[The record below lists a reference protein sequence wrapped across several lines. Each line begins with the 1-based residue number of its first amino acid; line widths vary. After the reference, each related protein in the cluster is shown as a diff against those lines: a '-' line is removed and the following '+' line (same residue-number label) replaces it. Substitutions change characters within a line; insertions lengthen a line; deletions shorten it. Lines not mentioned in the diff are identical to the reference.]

1 MGDQHNQLMNKKI
14 IIPILIILLAAI
26 GVLVYLY
33 FAQRQEMTEMVE
45 QMEYEKSELEDEY
58 EDLAMQFDGY
68 RTPDI
73 HNDSLAQL
81 LNQEQQR
88 VRDLL
93 EELRITKA
101 TNARR
106 IAELKKELATVRQV
120 MVSYVH
126 QIDSLNQTNQRL
138 TAENRQVRE
147 QFAVVQQQAEELQ
160 QQNDHLS
167 EKVTRASMLEI
178 TAFTVTPLNKRD
190 RKTNNL
196 NQMQKIQFDFTIAK
210 NVTCER
216 GLKQVY
222 MRIVRPDGELIS
234 LPEPERR
241 LFAFENAEIEYSLTK
256 EFEYGGEA
264 LDETLYWPVAEI
276 LHPGTYNADF
286 FIDGALIASF
296 PFVLKK

>member
-1 MGDQHNQLMNKKI
+1 MKKKV
-14 IIPILIILLAAI
+14 IIPVLIILLAAV
-26 GVLVYLY
+26 GVLAYL
-33 FAQRQEMTEMVE
+33 FFTQKQEMTEMVE
-45 QMEYEKSELEDEY
+45 QMEFEKSELEDEY

-126 QIDSLNQTNQRL
+126 QIDSLNQTNKRL
-138 TAENRQVRE
+138 TAENKQVRE
-147 QFAVVQQQAEELQ
+147 QYAVVQQQAEQLQ
-160 QQNDHLS
+160 QQNTDLT

-178 TAFTVTPLNKRD
+178 TAFNVTPLNKRD
-190 RKTNNL
+190 RKTSNL
-196 NQMQKIQFDFTIAK
+196 NHMQKIQFDFTIGK

-216 GLKQVY
+216 GIKQVY
-222 MRIVRPDGELIS
+222 MRIVRPDGELIT
-234 LPEPERR
+234 LPEPESR
-241 LFAFENAEIEYSLTK
+241 LFDFENAQIEYSLTK

-264 LDETLYWPVAEI
+264 MDETLYWTVGEI
-276 LHPGTYNADF
+276 LYKGTYNADF

-296 PFVLKK
+296 PFELKR

>member
-1 MGDQHNQLMNKKI
+1 MNKKV

-33 FAQRQEMTEMVE
+33 MNQKQEMTEMVE
-45 QMEYEKSELEDEY
+45 QMEFEKSQLEDEY

-106 IAELKKELATVRQV
+106 IAELKKELATVREV

-138 TAENRQVRE
+138 TAENKQVRE
-147 QFAVVQQQAEELQ
+147 QYAVVQQQAEELQ
-160 QQNDHLS
+160 QQNTHLT

-178 TAFTVTPLNKRD
+178 TAFSVLPLNKRD
-190 RKTNNL
+190 RKTSNL
-196 NQMQKIQFDFTIAK
+196 DQMQKIQFNFTIGK
-210 NVTCER
+210 NITADR
-216 GLKQVY
+216 GLKRVY
-222 MRIVRPDGELIS
+222 MRIVRPDGELIT
-234 LPEPERR
+234 LPNPQQRM
-241 LFAFENAEIEYSLTK
+241 FAFENAEIEYSLSK
-256 EFEYGGEA
+256 EFEYGGETI
-264 LDETLYWPVAEI
+264 DEILYWTVGEI
-276 LHPGTYNADF
+276 LYKGTYNADF

-296 PFVLKK
+296 PFELKR

>member
-1 MGDQHNQLMNKKI
+1 MKKKV
-14 IIPILIILLAAI
+14 IIPVLIILLAAI
-26 GVLVYLY
+26 GVLAYL
-33 FAQRQEMTEMVE
+33 FFTQKQEMTEMVE
-45 QMEYEKSELEDEY
+45 QMEFEKSELEDEY

-81 LNQEQQR
+81 LNKEQQR

-126 QIDSLNQTNQRL
+126 QIDSLNQTNKRL
-138 TAENRQVRE
+138 TAENKQVRE
-147 QFAVVQQQAEELQ
+147 QYAVVQQQAEQLQ
-160 QQNDHLS
+160 QQNTDLT
-167 EKVTRASMLEI
+167 EKVTRASILEI
-178 TAFTVTPLNKRD
+178 TAFNVTPLNKRD
-190 RKTNNL
+190 RKTSNL
-196 NQMQKIQFDFTIAK
+196 NHMQKIQFDFTIGK

-216 GLKQVY
+216 GIKQVY
-222 MRIVRPDGELIS
+222 MRIVRPDGELIT
-234 LPEPERR
+234 LPDPESR
-241 LFAFENAEIEYSLTK
+241 LFDFENAQIEYSLTK

-264 LDETLYWPVAEI
+264 MDETLYWTVGEI
-276 LHPGTYNADF
+276 LYKGTYNADF

-296 PFVLKK
+296 PFELKR

>member
-1 MGDQHNQLMNKKI
+1 MKKI
-14 IIPILIILLAAI
+14 LIPILIVLLAAV
-26 GVLVYLY
+26 GVLTYL
-33 FAQRQEMTEMVE
+33 FLQQKQEMTEMVE
-45 QMEYEKSELEDEY
+45 QMEFEKSELEDEY
-58 EDLAMQFDGY
+58 EDLTMQFDGY

-81 LNQEQQR
+81 LNKEQQR

-138 TAENRQVRE
+138 TAENRQVKE
-147 QFAVVQQQAEELQ
+147 QYAVVQQQAEELQ
-160 QQNDHLS
+160 QQNTHLT

-178 TAFTVTPLNKRD
+178 TAFKVTPLNRRD
-190 RKTNNL
+190 RKTSNL
-196 NQMQKIQFDFTIAK
+196 NQMQKIQFDFTIGK
-210 NVTCER
+210 NITSDR
-216 GLKQVY
+216 GLKRVY
-222 MRIVRPDGELIS
+222 MRVVRPDGELIT
-234 LPEPERR
+234 LPDPAQRM
-241 LFAFENAEIEYSLTK
+241 FAFENSEIEYSLAK

-264 LDETLYWPVAEI
+264 MDETLYWTVGEI
-276 LHPGTYNADF
+276 LYKGTYNADF

-296 PFVLKK
+296 PFELKH

>member
-1 MGDQHNQLMNKKI
+1 MKKKV
-14 IIPILIILLAAI
+14 IIPILIILLAVI
-26 GVLVYLY
+26 GVLTYLF
-33 FAQRQEMTEMVE
+33 FAQKQEMTEMVE
-45 QMEYEKSELEDEY
+45 QMEFEKSELEDEY

-73 HNDSLAQL
+73 HNDSLTQL

-126 QIDSLNQTNQRL
+126 QIDSLNQTNKRL
-138 TAENRQVRE
+138 TAENKQVRE
-147 QFAVVQQQAEELQ
+147 QYAVVQQQAEELQ
-160 QQNDHLS
+160 QQNTHLT

-178 TAFTVTPLNKRD
+178 TAFSVTPLNKRD
-190 RKTNNL
+190 RKTTNL
-196 NQMQKIQFDFTIAK
+196 NHMQKIQFDFTIGK

-216 GLKQVY
+216 GIKQVY
-222 MRIVRPDGELIS
+222 MRIVRPDGELIN
-234 LPEPERR
+234 LPDPASRM
-241 LFAFENAEIEYSLTK
+241 FAFENSEIEYSLTK

-264 LDETLYWPVAEI
+264 VSETLYWNVGKI
-276 LHPGTYNADF
+276 LYKGTYNADF

-296 PFVLKK
+296 PFELKH

>member
-1 MGDQHNQLMNKKI
+1 MKKI
-14 IIPILIILLAAI
+14 LIPILIVLLAAV
-26 GVLVYLY
+26 GVLTYL
-33 FAQRQEMTEMVE
+33 FLQQKQQMTEMVE
-45 QMEYEKSELEDEY
+45 QMEFEKSELEDEY

-81 LNQEQQR
+81 LNKEQQR

-138 TAENRQVRE
+138 TAENRQVKE
-147 QFAVVQQQAEELQ
+147 QYAVVQQQAEELQ
-160 QQNDHLS
+160 QQNTHLT

-178 TAFTVTPLNKRD
+178 TAFKVTPLNRRD
-190 RKTNNL
+190 RKTSNL
-196 NQMQKIQFDFTIAK
+196 NQMQKIQFDFTIGK
-210 NVTCER
+210 NITSDR
-216 GLKQVY
+216 GLKRVY
-222 MRIVRPDGELIS
+222 MRVVRPDGELIT
-234 LPEPERR
+234 LPDPAQRM
-241 LFAFENAEIEYSLTK
+241 FAFENSEIEYSLAK

-264 LDETLYWPVAEI
+264 MDETLYWTVGEI
-276 LHPGTYNADF
+276 LYKGTYNADF

-296 PFVLKK
+296 PFELKH

>member
-1 MGDQHNQLMNKKI
+1 MKKNL
-14 IIPILIILLAAI
+14 IPILIVLLAAV
-26 GVLVYLY
+26 GVLTYL
-33 FAQRQEMTEMVE
+33 FLQQKQEMTEMVE
-45 QMEYEKSELEDEY
+45 QMEFEKSELEDEY

-81 LNQEQQR
+81 LNKEQQR

-106 IAELKKELATVRQV
+106 IAELKKELATMRQV

-138 TAENRQVRE
+138 TAENRQVKE
-147 QFAVVQQQAEELQ
+147 QYAVVQQQAEELQ
-160 QQNDHLS
+160 QQNTHLT

-178 TAFTVTPLNKRD
+178 TAFKVTPLNRRD
-190 RKTNNL
+190 RKTSNL
-196 NQMQKIQFDFTIAK
+196 NQMQKIQFDFTIGK
-210 NVTCER
+210 NITSDR
-216 GLKQVY
+216 GLKRVY
-222 MRIVRPDGELIS
+222 MRVVRPDGELIT
-234 LPEPERR
+234 LPDPAQRM
-241 LFAFENAEIEYSLTK
+241 FAFENSEIEYSLAK

-264 LDETLYWPVAEI
+264 MDETLYWTVGEI
-276 LHPGTYNADF
+276 LYKGTYNADF

-296 PFVLKK
+296 PFELKH

>member
-1 MGDQHNQLMNKKI
+1 MKKKI
-14 IIPILIILLAAI
+14 IIPLLILLIAAI
-26 GVLVYLY
+26 GVLTYLY
-33 FAQRQEMTEMVE
+33 FAQKQEMEEMVE
-45 QMEYEKSELEDEY
+45 QMEFEKSELEDEY

-73 HNDSLAQL
+73 HNDSLAEL

-138 TAENRQVRE
+138 TAENKQVRE
-147 QFAVVQQQAEELQ
+147 QYAVVQQQAEELQ
-160 QQNDHLS
+160 QQNTNLT
-167 EKVTRASMLEI
+167 EKVTRASMLEL
-178 TAFTVTPLNKRD
+178 TAFKVTPLNKND

-196 NQMQKIQFDFTIAK
+196 NQMQKIQFDFTIGK
-210 NVTCER
+210 NITAER

-222 MRIVRPDGELIS
+222 MRIVRPDGELIT
-234 LPEPERR
+234 LPDPAYRM
-241 LFAFENAEIEYSLTK
+241 FPFENTEIEYSLTK
-256 EFEYGGEA
+256 EIEYGGEA
-264 LDETLYWPVAEI
+264 LDETLYWNVGEI
-276 LHPGTYNADF
+276 LYKGTYNADF

-296 PFVLKK
+296 PFELKKN

>member
-1 MGDQHNQLMNKKI
+1 MNKKI
-14 IIPILIILLAAI
+14 VIPLLIILFAAI
-26 GVLVYLY
+26 AALTYLY
-33 FAQRQEMTEMVE
+33 FAQKQEMTEMVE
-45 QMEYEKSELEDEY
+45 QMEFEKSELEDEY

-73 HNDSLAQL
+73 SNDSLTQL
-81 LNQEQQR
+81 LSQEQQR

-106 IAELKKELATVRQV
+106 IAELKKELSTVREV

-126 QIDSLNQTNQRL
+126 QIDSLNQTNKRL

-147 QFAVVQQQAEELQ
+147 QYAVVQQQAEQLQ
-160 QQNDHLS
+160 QQNTDLS

-178 TAFTVTPLNKRD
+178 TAFHVTPLNKRD
-190 RKTNNL
+190 RKTNNI
-196 NQMQKIQFDFTIAK
+196 NQMQKIQFDYTIGK

-216 GLKQVY
+216 GMKQIY
-222 MRIVRPDGELIS
+222 MRIVRPDGELIT
-234 LPEPERR
+234 LPDPQNRM
-241 LFAFENAEIEYSLTK
+241 FAFENSEIEYSLTK

-264 LDETLYWPVAEI
+264 MDDVLYWTVGEI
-276 LHPGTYNADF
+276 LYKGTYNADF
-286 FIDGALIASF
+286 FIDGALIASY

>member
-1 MGDQHNQLMNKKI
+1 MNKKV

-33 FAQRQEMTEMVE
+33 MNQKQEMTEMVE
-45 QMEYEKSELEDEY
+45 QMEFEKSQLEDEY

-106 IAELKKELATVRQV
+106 IAELKKELATVREV

-138 TAENRQVRE
+138 TAENKQVRE
-147 QFAVVQQQAEELQ
+147 QYAVVQQQAEELQ
-160 QQNDHLS
+160 QQNTHLT

-178 TAFTVTPLNKRD
+178 TAFSVLPLNKRD
-190 RKTNNL
+190 RKTSNL
-196 NQMQKIQFDFTIAK
+196 DQMQKIQFNFTIGK
-210 NVTCER
+210 NITADR
-216 GLKQVY
+216 GLKRVY
-222 MRIVRPDGELIS
+222 MRVVRPDGELIT
-234 LPEPERR
+234 LPNPQQRM
-241 LFAFENAEIEYSLTK
+241 FAFENAEIEYSLSK

-264 LDETLYWPVAEI
+264 IDEILYWTVGEI
-276 LHPGTYNADF
+276 LYKGTYNADF

-296 PFVLKK
+296 PFELKR

>member
-1 MGDQHNQLMNKKI
+1 MKKKI
-14 IIPILIILLAAI
+14 IIPVLIILLAAV
-26 GVLVYLY
+26 GALTYLY
-33 FAQRQEMTEMVE
+33 LNQKQEMVEMVE
-45 QMEYEKSELEDEY
+45 QMEFEKSELEDEY

-106 IAELKKELATVRQV
+106 IAELKKELATVRSV

-138 TAENRQVRE
+138 TAENKQVRE
-147 QFAVVQQQAEELQ
+147 QYAVVQQQAEELQ
-160 QQNDHLS
+160 QANTHLT

-178 TAFTVTPLNKRD
+178 TAFQVTPLNKRD
-190 RKTNNL
+190 RKTSNL
-196 NQMQKIQFDFTIAK
+196 NNMQKIQFDFTIGK

-216 GLKQVY
+216 GMKKVY
-222 MRIVRPDGELIS
+222 MRIVRPDGELIT
-234 LPEPERR
+234 LPNPTQRM
-241 LFAFENAEIEYSLTK
+241 FAFENSEIEYSLIK

-264 LDETLYWPVAEI
+264 LDETLYWNVGEI
-276 LHPGTYNADF
+276 LYKGLYNADF

-296 PFVLKK
+296 PFELKH

>member
-1 MGDQHNQLMNKKI
+1 MKKKV
-14 IIPILIILLAAI
+14 IIPVLIILLAAI
-26 GVLVYLY
+26 GVLAYL
-33 FAQRQEMTEMVE
+33 FFTQKQEMTEMVE
-45 QMEYEKSELEDEY
+45 QMEFEKSELEDEY

-81 LNQEQQR
+81 LNKEQQR

-126 QIDSLNQTNQRL
+126 QIDSLNQTNKRL
-138 TAENRQVRE
+138 TAENKQVRE
-147 QFAVVQQQAEELQ
+147 QYAVVQQQAEQLQ
-160 QQNDHLS
+160 QQNTDLT

-178 TAFTVTPLNKRD
+178 TAFNVTPLNKRD
-190 RKTNNL
+190 RKTSNL
-196 NQMQKIQFDFTIAK
+196 NHMQKIQFDFTIGK

-216 GLKQVY
+216 GIKQVY
-222 MRIVRPDGELIS
+222 MRIVRPDGELIT
-234 LPEPERR
+234 LPDPESR
-241 LFAFENAEIEYSLTK
+241 LFDFENAQIEYSLTK

-264 LDETLYWPVAEI
+264 MDETLYWTVGEI
-276 LHPGTYNADF
+276 LYKGTYNADF

-296 PFVLKK
+296 PFELKR

>member
-1 MGDQHNQLMNKKI
+1 MKKI
-14 IIPILIILLAAI
+14 LIPILIVLLAAV
-26 GVLVYLY
+26 GVLTYL
-33 FAQRQEMTEMVE
+33 FLQQKQEMTEMVE
-45 QMEYEKSELEDEY
+45 QMEFEKSELEDEY

-81 LNQEQQR
+81 LNKEQQR

-138 TAENRQVRE
+138 TAENRQVKE
-147 QFAVVQQQAEELQ
+147 QYAVVQQQAEELQ
-160 QQNDHLS
+160 QQNTHLT

-178 TAFTVTPLNKRD
+178 TAFKVTPLNRHD
-190 RKTNNL
+190 RKTYNL
-196 NQMQKIQFDFTIAK
+196 NQMQKIQFDFTIGK
-210 NVTCER
+210 NITSER
-216 GLKQVY
+216 GLKRVY
-222 MRIVRPDGELIS
+222 MRVVRPDGELIT
-234 LPEPERR
+234 LPDPAQRM
-241 LFAFENAEIEYSLTK
+241 FAFENSEIEYSLTK

-264 LDETLYWPVAEI
+264 MDETLYWTVGEI
-276 LHPGTYNADF
+276 LYKGTYNADF

-296 PFVLKK
+296 PFELKH

>member
-1 MGDQHNQLMNKKI
+1 MNKKI

-26 GVLVYLY
+26 GALAYLY
-33 FAQRQEMTEMVE
+33 FAQKQEMTEMVE
-45 QMEYEKSELEDEY
+45 QMEFEKSELEDEY

-73 HNDSLAQL
+73 SNDSLTQL
-81 LNQEQQR
+81 LSQEQQR

-106 IAELKKELATVRQV
+106 IAELKKELSTVREV

-126 QIDSLNQTNQRL
+126 QIDSLNQTNKRL

-147 QFAVVQQQAEELQ
+147 QYAVVQQQAEQLQ
-160 QQNDHLS
+160 QQNTDLS

-178 TAFTVTPLNKRD
+178 TAFNVTPLNKRD
-190 RKTNNL
+190 RKTNNI
-196 NQMQKIQFDFTIAK
+196 NQMQKIQFDYTIGK

-216 GLKQVY
+216 GIKQIY
-222 MRIVRPDGELIS
+222 MRIVRPDGELIT
-234 LPEPERR
+234 LPDPQNRM
-241 LFAFENAEIEYSLTK
+241 FAFENSEIEYSLTK

-264 LDETLYWPVAEI
+264 MDDVLYWTVGEI
-276 LHPGTYNADF
+276 LYKGTYNADF
-286 FIDGALIASF
+286 FIDGALIASY
-296 PFVLKK
+296 PFELKK

>member
-1 MGDQHNQLMNKKI
+1 
-14 IIPILIILLAAI
+14 
-26 GVLVYLY
+26 
-33 FAQRQEMTEMVE
+33 MVE
-45 QMEYEKSELEDEY
+45 QMEFEKSELEDEY

-106 IAELKKELATVRQV
+106 IAELKKELATVRSV

-138 TAENRQVRE
+138 TAENKQVRE
-147 QFAVVQQQAEELQ
+147 QYAVVQQQAEELQ
-160 QQNDHLS
+160 QQNTHLT

-178 TAFTVTPLNKRD
+178 TAFSVTPLNKRD

-196 NQMQKIQFDFTIAK
+196 NQMQKIQFDFTIGK
-210 NVTCER
+210 NITCER
-216 GLKQVY
+216 GWKQVY
-222 MRIVRPDGELIS
+222 MRVVRPDGELIT
-234 LPEPERR
+234 LPDPERR
-241 LFAFENAEIEYSLTK
+241 LFAFENTEIEYSLMK

-264 LDETLYWPVAEI
+264 MDEVLYWNVGEI
-276 LHPGTYNADF
+276 LYKGTYNADF

-296 PFVLKK
+296 PFELKH

>member
-1 MGDQHNQLMNKKI
+1 MKKKV
-14 IIPILIILLAAI
+14 IIPVLIILLAAI
-26 GVLVYLY
+26 GVLAYL
-33 FAQRQEMTEMVE
+33 FFTQKQEMTEMVE
-45 QMEYEKSELEDEY
+45 QMEFEKSELEDEY

-81 LNQEQQR
+81 LNKEQQR

-126 QIDSLNQTNQRL
+126 QIDSLNQTNKRL
-138 TAENRQVRE
+138 TAENKQVRE
-147 QFAVVQQQAEELQ
+147 QYAVVQQQAEHLQ
-160 QQNDHLS
+160 QQNTDLT

-178 TAFTVTPLNKRD
+178 TAFNVTPLNKRD
-190 RKTNNL
+190 RKTSNL
-196 NQMQKIQFDFTIAK
+196 NHMQKIQFDFTIGK

-216 GLKQVY
+216 GIKQVY
-222 MRIVRPDGELIS
+222 MRIVRPDGELIT
-234 LPEPERR
+234 LPDPESR
-241 LFAFENAEIEYSLTK
+241 LFDFENAQIEYSLTK

-264 LDETLYWPVAEI
+264 MDETLYWTVGEI
-276 LHPGTYNADF
+276 LYKGTYNADF

-296 PFVLKK
+296 PFELKR

>member
-26 GVLVYLY
+26 GALAYLY
-33 FAQRQEMTEMVE
+33 FAQKQEMTEMVE
-45 QMEYEKSELEDEY
+45 QMEFEKSELEDEY

-73 HNDSLAQL
+73 SNDSLTQL
-81 LNQEQQR
+81 LSQEQQR

-106 IAELKKELATVRQV
+106 IAELKKELSTVREV

-126 QIDSLNQTNQRL
+126 QIDSLNQTNKRL

-147 QFAVVQQQAEELQ
+147 QYAVVQQQAEQLQ
-160 QQNDHLS
+160 QQNTDLS

-178 TAFTVTPLNKRD
+178 TAFSVTPLNKRD
-190 RKTNNL
+190 RKTNNI
-196 NQMQKIQFDFTIAK
+196 NQMQKIQFDYTIGK

-216 GLKQVY
+216 GMKQIY
-222 MRIVRPDGELIS
+222 MRIVRPDGELIT
-234 LPEPERR
+234 LPDPQNRM
-241 LFAFENAEIEYSLTK
+241 FAFENSEIEYSLTK

-264 LDETLYWPVAEI
+264 MDDVLYWTVGEI
-276 LHPGTYNADF
+276 LYKGTYNADF
-286 FIDGALIASF
+286 FIDGALIASY

>member
-1 MGDQHNQLMNKKI
+1 MKKKI
-14 IIPILIILLAAI
+14 IIPVLIILLAAV
-26 GVLVYLY
+26 GVLAYLY
-33 FAQRQEMTEMVE
+33 MNQKQEMVEMVE
-45 QMEYEKSELEDEY
+45 QMEFEKSELEDKY

-106 IAELKKELATVRQV
+106 IAELKKELATVRSV

-138 TAENRQVRE
+138 TAENKQVRE
-147 QFAVVQQQAEELQ
+147 QYAVVQQQAEELQ
-160 QQNDHLS
+160 QANTHLT

-178 TAFTVTPLNKRD
+178 TAFQVTPLNKRD
-190 RKTNNL
+190 RKTSNL
-196 NQMQKIQFDFTIAK
+196 NNMQKIQFDFTIGK

-216 GLKQVY
+216 GMKKVY
-222 MRIVRPDGELIS
+222 MRIVRPDGELIT
-234 LPEPERR
+234 LPNPTQRM
-241 LFAFENAEIEYSLTK
+241 FAFENSEIEYSLVK

-264 LDETLYWPVAEI
+264 LDETLYWNVGEI
-276 LHPGTYNADF
+276 LYKGLYNADF
-286 FIDGALIASF
+286 FIDGALVASF
-296 PFVLKK
+296 PFELKH

>member
-1 MGDQHNQLMNKKI
+1 MNKKV
-14 IIPILIILLAAI
+14 IIPILVVLVAAI

-33 FAQRQEMTEMVE
+33 FAQKQEMTEMVE
-45 QMEYEKSELEDEY
+45 QMEFEKSELEDEY

-68 RTPDI
+68 QTPNLS
-73 HNDSLAQL
+73 NDSLTQL
-81 LNQEQQR
+81 LSQEQQR

-147 QFAVVQQQAEELQ
+147 QYAVVQQQAEELQ
-160 QQNDHLS
+160 QQNSDLT

-178 TAFTVTPLNKRD
+178 TAFKVTPLNKRD
-190 RKTNNL
+190 RKTSNI
-196 NQMQKIQFDFTIAK
+196 NQMQKIQFDFTIGK
-210 NVTCER
+210 NITCSR
-216 GLKQVY
+216 GLKDVY
-222 MRIVRPDGELIS
+222 MRIVRPDGELIT
-234 LPEPERR
+234 LPDPQNR
-241 LFAFENAEIEYSLTK
+241 LFAFENSEIEYSIKK
-256 EFEYGGEA
+256 EIEYAGEA
-264 LDETLYWPVAEI
+264 LDVTMYWTVGEI
-276 LHPGTYNADF
+276 LYPGTYNADF
-286 FIDGALIASF
+286 FIDGALVASF
-296 PFVLKK
+296 PFALKK

>member
-1 MGDQHNQLMNKKI
+1 MKKI
-14 IIPILIILLAAI
+14 LIPILIVLLAAV
-26 GVLVYLY
+26 GVLTYL
-33 FAQRQEMTEMVE
+33 FLQQKQEMTEMVE
-45 QMEYEKSELEDEY
+45 QMEFEKSELEDEY

-81 LNQEQQR
+81 LNKEQQR

-138 TAENRQVRE
+138 TAENRQVKE
-147 QFAVVQQQAEELQ
+147 QYAVVQQQAEELQ
-160 QQNDHLS
+160 QQNTHLT

-178 TAFTVTPLNKRD
+178 TAFKVTPLNRHD
-190 RKTNNL
+190 RKTSNL
-196 NQMQKIQFDFTIAK
+196 NQMQKIQFDFTIGK
-210 NVTCER
+210 NITSDR
-216 GLKQVY
+216 GLKRVY
-222 MRIVRPDGELIS
+222 MRVVRPDGELIT
-234 LPEPERR
+234 LPDPAQRM
-241 LFAFENAEIEYSLTK
+241 FAFENSEIEYSLTK

-264 LDETLYWPVAEI
+264 MDETLYWTVGEI
-276 LHPGTYNADF
+276 LYKGTYNADF

-296 PFVLKK
+296 PFELKR

>member
-1 MGDQHNQLMNKKI
+1 MSKKV
-14 IIPILIILLAAI
+14 IIPILILLLAAI
-26 GVLVYLY
+26 GVLTFL
-33 FAQRQEMTEMVE
+33 FLQQKQEMTEMVE
-45 QMEYEKSELEDEY
+45 QMEFEKSELEDEY

-73 HNDSLAQL
+73 SNDSLTQL

-106 IAELKKELATVRQV
+106 IAELKKELSTVREV

-126 QIDSLNQTNQRL
+126 QIDSLNRTNQRL
-138 TAENRQVRE
+138 TAENKQVRE
-147 QFAVVQQQAEELQ
+147 QYAVVQQQAEQLQ
-160 QQNDHLS
+160 QQNTHLS

-178 TAFTVTPLNKRD
+178 TAFEVTPLNKRD
-190 RKTNNL
+190 RKTTNL
-196 NQMQKIQFDFTIAK
+196 NQMQKIQFDFTIGK

-216 GLKQVY
+216 GIKQVY
-222 MRIVRPDGELIS
+222 MRIIRPDGELIT
-234 LPEPERR
+234 LPDPERR
-241 LFAFENAEIEYSLTK
+241 LFAFENAEIEYSVMK
-256 EFEYGGEA
+256 DFEYGGEA
-264 LDETLYWPVAEI
+264 VNETLYWTVGEI
-276 LHPGTYNADF
+276 LYKGTYNADF

-296 PFVLKK
+296 PFILKK

>member
-1 MGDQHNQLMNKKI
+1 MKKKI
-14 IIPILIILLAAI
+14 IIPVLIILLAAV
-26 GVLVYLY
+26 GALTYLY
-33 FAQRQEMTEMVE
+33 LNQKQEMVEMVE
-45 QMEYEKSELEDEY
+45 QMEFEKSELEDEY

-106 IAELKKELATVRQV
+106 IAELKKELATVRSV

-138 TAENRQVRE
+138 TAENKQVRE
-147 QFAVVQQQAEELQ
+147 QYAVVQQQAEELQ
-160 QQNDHLS
+160 QVNTHLT

-178 TAFTVTPLNKRD
+178 TVFEVTPLNKRD
-190 RKTNNL
+190 RKTSNL
-196 NQMQKIQFDFTIAK
+196 NNMQKIQFDFTIGK

-216 GLKQVY
+216 GLKKVY
-222 MRIVRPDGELIS
+222 MRIVRPDGELIT
-234 LPEPERR
+234 LPNPAQRM
-241 LFAFENAEIEYSLTK
+241 FAFENSEIEYSLVK

-264 LDETLYWPVAEI
+264 VNETLYWNVGEI
-276 LHPGTYNADF
+276 LYKGLYNADF

-296 PFVLKK
+296 PFELKH

>member
-1 MGDQHNQLMNKKI
+1 MNKKV
-14 IIPILIILLAAI
+14 IIPILVVLVAAI

-33 FAQRQEMTEMVE
+33 LAQKQEMTEMVE
-45 QMEYEKSELEDEY
+45 QMEFEKSELEDEY

-68 RTPDI
+68 QTPNLS
-73 HNDSLAQL
+73 NDSLTQL
-81 LNQEQQR
+81 LSQEQQR

-138 TAENRQVRE
+138 TAENKQVRE
-147 QFAVVQQQAEELQ
+147 QYAVVQQQAEELQ
-160 QQNDHLS
+160 QQNSDLT

-190 RKTNNL
+190 RKTSNI
-196 NQMQKIQFDFTIAK
+196 NQMQKIQFDFTIGK
-210 NVTCER
+210 NITCSR
-216 GLKQVY
+216 GLKDVY
-222 MRIVRPDGELIS
+222 MRIVRPDGELIT
-234 LPEPERR
+234 LPDPQNR
-241 LFAFENAEIEYSLTK
+241 LFTFENSEIEYSIKK
-256 EFEYGGEA
+256 EIEYAGEA
-264 LDETLYWPVAEI
+264 LDATMYWNVGEI
-276 LHPGTYNADF
+276 LYNGTYNADF

-296 PFVLKK
+296 PFTLKK

>member
-1 MGDQHNQLMNKKI
+1 MKKKSSI
-14 IIPILIILLAAI
+14 FPIILIVLLLAAV
-26 GVLVYLY
+26 GALTYLY
-33 FAQRQEMTEMVE
+33 FAQKQEMVEMVE
-45 QMEYEKSELEDEY
+45 QMEFEKSELEGEY

-147 QFAVVQQQAEELQ
+147 QYAVVQQQAEELQ
-160 QQNDHLS
+160 QQNTHLS

-178 TAFTVTPLNKRD
+178 TAFKVTPLNKND
-190 RKTNNL
+190 RKTSNL
-196 NQMQKIQFDFTIAK
+196 NQMQKIQFDFTIGK
-210 NVTCER
+210 NITSDR
-216 GLKQVY
+216 GIKQVY
-222 MRIVRPDGELIS
+222 VRIVRPDGELIS
-234 LPEPERR
+234 LPNPVQRM
-241 LFAFENAEIEYSLTK
+241 FAFENSEIEYSLSK

-264 LDETLYWPVAEI
+264 IDETLYWNVGEI
-276 LHPGTYNADF
+276 LYKGTYNADF

-296 PFVLKK
+296 PFELKR

>member
-1 MGDQHNQLMNKKI
+1 MKKKV
-14 IIPILIILLAAI
+14 IIPILIILLAVI
-26 GVLVYLY
+26 GVLTYLF
-33 FAQRQEMTEMVE
+33 FAQKQEMTEMVE
-45 QMEYEKSELEDEY
+45 QMEFEKSELEDEY

-73 HNDSLAQL
+73 HNDSLTQL

-126 QIDSLNQTNQRL
+126 QIDSLNQTNKRL
-138 TAENRQVRE
+138 TAENKQVRE
-147 QFAVVQQQAEELQ
+147 QYAVVQQQAEELQ
-160 QQNDHLS
+160 QQNTHLT

-178 TAFTVTPLNKRD
+178 TAFSVTPLNKRD
-190 RKTNNL
+190 RKTTNL
-196 NQMQKIQFDFTIAK
+196 NHMQKIQFDFTIGK

-216 GLKQVY
+216 GIKQVY
-222 MRIVRPDGELIS
+222 MRIVRPDGELIN
-234 LPEPERR
+234 LPDPAQRM
-241 LFAFENAEIEYSLTK
+241 FAFENSEIEYSLTK

-264 LDETLYWPVAEI
+264 VSETLYWNVGEI
-276 LHPGTYNADF
+276 LYKGTYNADF

-296 PFVLKK
+296 PFELKH

>member
-1 MGDQHNQLMNKKI
+1 MKK
-14 IIPILIILLAAI
+14 PLIITLIILLLAAI
-26 GVLVYLY
+26 GVLVYL
-33 FAQRQEMTEMVE
+33 FLQQKQEMTEMVE
-45 QMEYEKSELEDEY
+45 QMEFEKSELEDEY

-138 TAENRQVRE
+138 TAENKQVRE
-147 QFAVVQQQAEELQ
+147 QYAVVQQQAEELQ
-160 QQNDHLS
+160 QQNTHLT

-178 TAFTVTPLNKRD
+178 TAFKVTPLNKND
-190 RKTNNL
+190 RKTSNL
-196 NQMQKIQFDFTIAK
+196 NQMQKIQFDFTIGK
-210 NVTCER
+210 NITSDR
-216 GLKQVY
+216 GMKQVY
-222 MRIVRPDGELIS
+222 MRVVRPDGELIT
-234 LPEPERR
+234 LPNPAQRM
-241 LFAFENAEIEYSLTK
+241 FAFENSEIEYSLTK

-264 LDETLYWPVAEI
+264 LDETLYWTVGEI
-276 LHPGTYNADF
+276 LYKGTYNADF
-286 FIDGALIASF
+286 FIDGALVASF
-296 PFVLKK
+296 PFELKK

>member
-1 MGDQHNQLMNKKI
+1 MNKKV

-33 FAQRQEMTEMVE
+33 MNQKQEMTEMVE
-45 QMEYEKSELEDEY
+45 QMEFEKSQLEDEY

-106 IAELKKELATVRQV
+106 IAELKKELATVREV

-138 TAENRQVRE
+138 TAENKQVRE
-147 QFAVVQQQAEELQ
+147 QYAVVQQQAEELQ
-160 QQNDHLS
+160 QQNTHLT

-178 TAFTVTPLNKRD
+178 TAFSVLPLNKRD
-190 RKTNNL
+190 RKTSNL
-196 NQMQKIQFDFTIAK
+196 NQMQKIQFNFTIGK
-210 NVTCER
+210 NITADR
-216 GLKQVY
+216 GLKRVY
-222 MRIVRPDGELIS
+222 MRIVRPDGELIT
-234 LPEPERR
+234 LPNPQQRM
-241 LFAFENAEIEYSLTK
+241 FAFENAEIEYSLSK

-264 LDETLYWPVAEI
+264 IDETLYWTVGEI
-276 LHPGTYNADF
+276 LYKGTYNADF

-296 PFVLKK
+296 PFELKR

>member
-1 MGDQHNQLMNKKI
+1 MKKNFSI
-14 IIPILIILLAAI
+14 FPIVLIILLLAAV
-26 GVLVYLY
+26 GALVYLY
-33 FAQRQEMTEMVE
+33 FAQKQEMVEMVE
-45 QMEYEKSELEDEY
+45 QMEFEKSELEDEY

-138 TAENRQVRE
+138 TAENKQVRE
-147 QFAVVQQQAEELQ
+147 QYAVVQQQAEELQ
-160 QQNDHLS
+160 QQNTSLT

-178 TAFTVTPLNKRD
+178 TAFSVTPLNKRD
-190 RKTNNL
+190 RKTSNI
-196 NQMQKIQFDFTIAK
+196 NQMQKIQFDFTIGK

-216 GLKQVY
+216 GIKQVY

-234 LPEPERR
+234 LPDPGRR
-241 LFAFENAEIEYSLTK
+241 MFEFENNEIEYSLMK

-264 LDETLYWPVAEI
+264 LDETLYWSVSEI

-286 FIDGALIASF
+286 FIDGALIASY
-296 PFVLKK
+296 PFALKK

>member
-1 MGDQHNQLMNKKI
+1 MKKKV
-14 IIPILIILLAAI
+14 IIPVLIILLAAI
-26 GVLVYLY
+26 GVLAYL
-33 FAQRQEMTEMVE
+33 FFTQKQEMTEMVE
-45 QMEYEKSELEDEY
+45 QMEFEKSELEDEY

-126 QIDSLNQTNQRL
+126 QIDSLNQTNKRL
-138 TAENRQVRE
+138 TAENKQVRE
-147 QFAVVQQQAEELQ
+147 QYAVVQQQAEQLQ
-160 QQNDHLS
+160 QQNTDLT

-178 TAFTVTPLNKRD
+178 TAFNVTPLNKRD
-190 RKTNNL
+190 RKTSNL
-196 NQMQKIQFDFTIAK
+196 NHMQKIQFDFTIGK

-216 GLKQVY
+216 GIKQVY
-222 MRIVRPDGELIS
+222 MRIVRPDGELIT
-234 LPEPERR
+234 LPDPESR
-241 LFAFENAEIEYSLTK
+241 LFDFENAQIEYSLTK

-264 LDETLYWPVAEI
+264 MDETLYWTVGEI
-276 LHPGTYNADF
+276 LYKGTYNADF

-296 PFVLKK
+296 PFELKR

>member
-1 MGDQHNQLMNKKI
+1 MKKSITI
-14 IIPILIILLAAI
+14 IILSVLLIAI
-26 GVLVYLY
+26 GVLTYLY
-33 FAQRQEMTEMVE
+33 FAQKQEMTEMVE
-45 QMEYEKSELEDEY
+45 QMEFEKSELEDEY

-68 RTPDI
+68 QTPNLS
-73 HNDSLAQL
+73 NDSLTQL
-81 LNQEQQR
+81 LSQEQQR

-138 TAENRQVRE
+138 TAENKQVRE
-147 QFAVVQQQAEELQ
+147 QYAVVQQQAEELQ
-160 QQNDHLS
+160 QRNTDLT

-178 TAFTVTPLNKRD
+178 TAFKVTPLNKRD
-190 RKTNNL
+190 RKTSNI
-196 NQMQKIQFDFTIAK
+196 NQMQKIQFDFTVGK
-210 NVTCER
+210 NVTCSR
-216 GLKQVY
+216 GLKDVY
-222 MRIVRPDGELIS
+222 MRIVRPDGELITQ
-234 LPEPERR
+234 PDPQNR
-241 LFAFENAEIEYSLTK
+241 LFAFENTEIEYSIKK
-256 EFEYGGEA
+256 EIEYAGED
-264 LDETLYWPVAEI
+264 LDATMYWNVEEI
-276 LHPGTYNADF
+276 LFNGTYNADF

>member
-1 MGDQHNQLMNKKI
+1 MNKKI
-14 IIPILIILLAAI
+14 VIPLLIILFAAI
-26 GVLVYLY
+26 AVLTYLY
-33 FAQRQEMTEMVE
+33 FAQKQEMTEMVE
-45 QMEYEKSELEDEY
+45 QMEFEKSELEDEY

-73 HNDSLAQL
+73 SNDSLTQL
-81 LNQEQQR
+81 LSQEQQR

-106 IAELKKELATVRQV
+106 IAELKKELSTVREV

-126 QIDSLNQTNQRL
+126 QIDSLNQTNKRL

-147 QFAVVQQQAEELQ
+147 QYAVVQQQAEQLQ
-160 QQNDHLS
+160 QQNTDLS

-178 TAFTVTPLNKRD
+178 TAFHVTPLNKRD
-190 RKTNNL
+190 RKTNNI
-196 NQMQKIQFDFTIAK
+196 NQMQKIQFNYTIGK

-216 GLKQVY
+216 GMKQIY
-222 MRIVRPDGELIS
+222 MRIVRPDGELIT
-234 LPEPERR
+234 LPDPQNRM
-241 LFAFENAEIEYSLTK
+241 FAFENSEIEYSLTK

-264 LDETLYWPVAEI
+264 MDDVLYWTVGEI
-276 LHPGTYNADF
+276 LYKGTYNADF
-286 FIDGALIASF
+286 FIDGALIASY
-296 PFVLKK
+296 PFELKK

>member
-1 MGDQHNQLMNKKI
+1 MKKI
-14 IIPILIILLAAI
+14 LILILIVLLAAV
-26 GVLVYLY
+26 GVLTYL
-33 FAQRQEMTEMVE
+33 FLQQKQEMTEMVE
-45 QMEYEKSELEDEY
+45 QMEFEKSELEDEY

-73 HNDSLAQL
+73 HNDSLVQL
-81 LNQEQQR
+81 LNKEQQR

-138 TAENRQVRE
+138 TAENRQVKE
-147 QFAVVQQQAEELQ
+147 QYAVVQQQAEELQ
-160 QQNDHLS
+160 QQNTHLT

-178 TAFTVTPLNKRD
+178 TAFKVTPLNRRD
-190 RKTNNL
+190 RKTSNL
-196 NQMQKIQFDFTIAK
+196 NQMQKIQFDFTIGK
-210 NVTCER
+210 NITSDR
-216 GLKQVY
+216 GLKRVY
-222 MRIVRPDGELIS
+222 MRVVRPDGELIT
-234 LPEPERR
+234 LPDPAQRM
-241 LFAFENAEIEYSLTK
+241 FAFENSEIEYSLAK

-264 LDETLYWPVAEI
+264 MDETLYWTVGEI
-276 LHPGTYNADF
+276 LYKGTYNADF

-296 PFVLKK
+296 PFELKH

>member
-1 MGDQHNQLMNKKI
+1 MNKKV

-33 FAQRQEMTEMVE
+33 MNQKQEMTEMVE
-45 QMEYEKSELEDEY
+45 QMEFEKSQLEDEY

-106 IAELKKELATVRQV
+106 IAELKKELATVREV

-138 TAENRQVRE
+138 TAENKQVRE
-147 QFAVVQQQAEELQ
+147 QYAVVQQQAEELQ
-160 QQNDHLS
+160 QQNTHLT

-178 TAFTVTPLNKRD
+178 TAFSVLPLNKRD
-190 RKTNNL
+190 RKTSNL
-196 NQMQKIQFDFTIAK
+196 DQMQKIQFNFTIGK
-210 NVTCER
+210 NITADR
-216 GLKQVY
+216 GLKRVY
-222 MRIVRPDGELIS
+222 MRIVRPDGELIT
-234 LPEPERR
+234 LPNPQQRM
-241 LFAFENAEIEYSLTK
+241 FAFENAEIEYSLSK

-264 LDETLYWPVAEI
+264 IDETLYWTVGEI
-276 LHPGTYNADF
+276 LYKGTYNADF

-296 PFVLKK
+296 PFELKR